1 MDSNGASVRTPLDQG
16 PGWEGRR
23 GGHCKAGATERGQ
36 TLNGK
41 CEEYLDQLI
50 SFSFSD
56 VRMHESDRR

>member
-1 MDSNGASVRTPLDQG
+1 MDSNGASVRIPLDQW

-23 GGHCKAGATERGQ
+23 GGHCKAGVTEKGQ

-50 SFSFSD
+50 SLSFSD